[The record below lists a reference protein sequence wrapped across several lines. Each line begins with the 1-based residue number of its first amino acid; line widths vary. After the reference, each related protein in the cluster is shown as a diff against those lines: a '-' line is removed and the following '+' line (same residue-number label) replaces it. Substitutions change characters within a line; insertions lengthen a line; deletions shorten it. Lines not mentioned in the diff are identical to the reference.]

1 MMRDRAGQHL
11 TGWLAQTDATD
22 LPELQSFVVGVRSDL
37 AAVTAGLT
45 LPFSSGAVEGQ
56 VNRIK
61 MLKRQ
66 MFGRAGVDLLRKRIL
81 LAR

>member
-1 MMRDRAGQHL
+1 
-11 TGWLAQTDATD
+11 
-22 LPELQSFVVGVRSDL
+22 LQSFVRGIKSDL
-37 AAVTAGLT
+37 RAVTAGLT

-66 MFGRAGVDLLRKRIL
+66 TFGRAGVDLLRKRIL